1 MIVVDTSAVVAI
13 LLKEDDAD
21 YFAHAI
27 AADSAPAMSAAT
39 LVELN
44 AVLLRRRGPDA
55 LDIVGRFIAAAGI
68 EMAAFSEAQAIIAS
82 EAYQRF
88 AALNF
93 GDCFAYALARE
104 RDAPLLF
111 KGDDF
116 RKTDIRIA

>member
-1 MIVVDTSAVVAI
+1 VIVVDTSAAVAI

-21 YFAHAI
+21 YFVEAI
-27 AADSAPAMSAAT
+27 AADPAPAMSAAT

-55 LDIVGRFIAAAGI
+55 LEIVRRFIDAAGI
-68 EMAAFSEAQAIIAS
+68 EIAAFTETQAFIAS
-82 EAYQRF
+82 AAYRRF

-111 KGDDF
+111 KGNDF
-116 RKTDIRIA
+116 RKTDILPA